1 MGGRGMAGN
10 SFKSLSWFGSECKVM
25 LRSLNPRPGT
35 HLSKESAL
43 SDVQTTN
50 LNLKCIG
57 LLLMAEF
64 SALKLSRPHLFAS
77 CDAPSVLQLESVN
90 DKCMQFMVETMQ
102 YLPSEMKQK
111 ASRFSQYTLQI
122 TAGSKSHEIPLDD
135 ELMSY

>member
-1 MGGRGMAGN
+1 MAGN
-10 SFKSLSWFGSECKVM
+10 SFKSLSWFDSERKVM
-25 LRSLNPRPGT
+25 LPSLNPKPGT

-43 SDVQTTN
+43 SDAQTTN
-50 LNLKCIG
+50 LNLKWIG
-57 LLLMAEF
+57 LLLMAKF

-77 CDAPSVLQLESVN
+77 CDAPSVLQPESVN
-90 DKCMQFMVETMQ
+90 DKCLQLMVQTMQ

-122 TAGSKSHEIPLDD
+122 TTGSKSHEMARDD